1 MTIAA
6 ENLREGQQILVRG
19 KISFSRL
26 ASLID
31 GEALARSIDQARKR
45 GQRYPTTKPH
55 TTVNLVDAAVIPA
68 NPAAPTI
75 EEQYVHE
82 KTYDIK
88 SGDNAGHRGFGID
101 NVSAYLPTVLEP
113 DPEAPGAYR
122 QVVLERDLAS
132 GLDVTLVIQV
142 FKPQGFEK
150 RGLGLQ
156 QVVLHEPVR
165 YYASG
170 MDTSALAARGI
181 VVNGPIRS
189 VSAAEAPVDSTV
201 AAAAFAQEAAISGFP
216 IPANTG
222 ADANGLPVPTPGAV
236 GLAPQVAPAAQ
247 AFPQAAPSA
256 QGFPQAAPAAPV
268 ATQAPVA
275 APAAPAIP
283 GALPGET
290 TEQTIARLQ
299 QQLAETQAAQ
309 AASGGESAFG
319 APAPAAAG
327 GGLTPWDV
335 PGDAPAA
342 FQG

>member
-31 GEALARSIDQARKR
+31 GEALTRSIEQARKR
-45 GQRYPTTKPH
+45 GQRYPTSKPH
-55 TTVNLVDAAVIPA
+55 TTVNLVDAVVIPA

-88 SGDNAGHRGFGID
+88 SGDNTGHRGFGID

-113 DPEAPGAYR
+113 DPEVSGAYR

-142 FKPQGFEK
+142 FKPQGYEK

-236 GLAPQVAPAAQ
+236 GLAPQAAPAAQ
-247 AFPQAAPSA
+247 AFPQVAPA
-256 QGFPQAAPAAPV
+256 AAPV

-283 GALPGET
+283 GGLPAIPGGLPGET
-290 TEQTIARLQ
+290 AEQTIARLQ

-319 APAPAAAG
+319 APAPATVG